1 MKWLFM
7 NFGFVHF
14 LILSRWIFYNTKHKS
29 LKIGETLAP
38 QVNED
43 IIVVSEAEHTCMI
56 SRGIEKFGSSTAT
69 VAVLGQFSSGL
80 SARTKFLE
88 SIQKTD

>member
-1 MKWLFM
+1 M
-7 NFGFVHF
+7 
-14 LILSRWIFYNTKHKS
+14 
-29 LKIGETLAP
+29 
-38 QVNED
+38 
-43 IIVVSEAEHTCMI
+43 VSEAEHTCMI